1 MGAFQSDS
9 FKGRERLFV
18 FELWDGEVKVW
29 TSRGAGD
36 EAKRSVV
43 GKDTAIEDSFHK
55 VITGAVSGEAEV
67 ELLCIHLLWDVA
79 HADRTLYIHA
89 GK

>member
-9 FKGRERLFV
+9 FKGRERLVV

-43 GKDTAIEDSFHK
+43 GKDTAIEDSSHK
-55 VITGAVSGEAEV
+55 VITSKHWSCFWGGRGRAALYSPAVG
-67 ELLCIHLLWDVA
+67 CGT
-79 HADRTLYIHA
+79 R
-89 GK
+89 